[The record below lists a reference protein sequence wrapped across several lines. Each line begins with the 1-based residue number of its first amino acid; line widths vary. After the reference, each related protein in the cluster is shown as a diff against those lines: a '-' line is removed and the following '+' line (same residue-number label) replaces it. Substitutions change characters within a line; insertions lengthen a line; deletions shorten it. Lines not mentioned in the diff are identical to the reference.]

1 MASLRCRLFLLALE
15 HRHLFKF
22 KFKKETALDWE
33 QNLDEVRAGAS
44 KSSKMMGRV
53 PKGLTVS
60 PVSIEDR
67 QAEWIEPQGATRDK
81 VILYFRGGGY
91 VLGSIQMHRAI
102 VGKFVKR
109 TGMAAL
115 LFEYRNAPEHPF
127 PSALDDAIAA
137 YGWLLGQGVKPRH
150 IVFAGD
156 SAGGGLLLATLLR
169 LKDEG
174 KPLPGGAAALSPW
187 IDLACTGESYE
198 RNARHCL
205 APANSWYACR
215 KHYAGENDPKLP
227 YISPLYGDL
236 SDLPP
241 LYISAGGHE
250 TLLSDSIR
258 FAEKAHEDGVD
269 ATLSIGEGLFH
280 CYPACAPIFPEAT
293 QALTA
298 ICDFLKRQ
306 AG

>member
-1 MASLRCRLFLLALE
+1 MPSLRCRLFLFVLE

-22 KFKKETALDWE
+22 KLKKETALDWE
-33 QNLDEVRAGAS
+33 LNLDEVRAGAS

-53 PKGLTVS
+53 PKGLTVA
-60 PVSIEDR
+60 PVSLGDR
-67 QAEWIEPQGATRDK
+67 PAEWIEPERATRDK

-109 TGMAAL
+109 TGMPAL
-115 LFEYRNAPEHPF
+115 LFEYRNAPEHPY
-127 PSALDDAIAA
+127 PAALEDAIAA
-137 YGWLLGQGVKPRH
+137 YEWLLDQGVKPQN

-187 IDLACTGESYE
+187 IDLACTGESLE
-198 RNARHCL
+198 RNAHRCL
-205 APANSWYACR
+205 APANSWLACR
-215 KHYAGENDPKLP
+215 KHYAGENDLTLP

-236 SDLPP
+236 SGLPP

-250 TLLSDSIR
+250 TLLSDSMR
-258 FAEKAHEDGVD
+258 FAEKAHEAGVD

-280 CYPACAPIFPEAT
+280 CYPACAPIIPEAT